1 MKKIKS
7 IIIEL
12 TNNIPKLICIFIL
25 MFLSIASII
34 SSCGLVKGE
43 RTIYI
48 RDNWFINILSFI
60 IFIAL
65 IIFIRRK
72 NRKSE
77 NLKETENI
85 KKRVFIAIIIIWT
98 CLNLLL
104 IVFSGYKP
112 RADQK
117 YIYKAAIEMTEG
129 NFKSFTEKGY
139 IGKNPQQGGMLLV
152 EYFIALVSKQ
162 HVVFLVQC
170 LNLIGLLVAFF
181 AIYKITDLF
190 FENKSISKYTFVSLL
205 LFAPIFFYTTF
216 LYGNILGLTF
226 STLAIWLQMLYE
238 KKRKWYFIIL
248 AGVCIGLAIIIKSN
262 YLIVLIAM
270 VIMFLVDI
278 LENKKLMDFIAIIA
292 IIAIYIAMNF
302 ATKFTI
308 SSITGIKPSK
318 GIPMMSYVAMGMQEG
333 KRAPGWYNGYNR
345 KVYRKS
351 HYNYEEANN
360 KAKISI
366 NKRLDKFKNDP
377 KYAIQFFSLKNLSQW
392 NNPSFQG
399 LWINKITNAGILK
412 NILIEF
418 MNIMQTL
425 ILLGATIYLILDYKN
440 IKGQLLFLIVV
451 FIGGFLFHTIWEAK
465 CQYTITYF
473 ILLIPYSVK
482 GYDCLTN
489 KIINYIKNRKKEGT
503 ST

>member
-1 MKKIKS
+1 
-7 IIIEL
+7 
-12 TNNIPKLICIFIL
+12 
-25 MFLSIASII
+25 
-34 SSCGLVKGE
+34 
-43 RTIYI
+43 
-48 RDNWFINILSFI
+48 
-60 IFIAL
+60 
-65 IIFIRRK
+65 
-72 NRKSE
+72 
-77 NLKETENI
+77 
-85 KKRVFIAIIIIWT
+85 
-98 CLNLLL
+98 
-104 IVFSGYKP
+104 
-112 RADQK
+112 
-117 YIYKAAIEMTEG
+117 
-129 NFKSFTEKGY
+129 
-139 IGKNPQQGGMLLV
+139 
-152 EYFIALVSKQ
+152 
-162 HVVFLVQC
+162 
-170 LNLIGLLVAFF
+170 
-181 AIYKITDLF
+181 
-190 FENKSISKYTFVSLL
+190 
-205 LFAPIFFYTTF
+205 
-216 LYGNILGLTF
+216 
-226 STLAIWLQMLYE
+226 
-238 KKRKWYFIIL
+238 
-248 AGVCIGLAIIIKSN
+248 
-262 YLIVLIAM
+262 M
-270 VIMFLVDI
+270 VIMLLVDI
-278 LENKKLMDFIAIIA
+278 LENKKLMNFVAIIA

-489 KIINYIKNRKKEGT
+489 QIIKYIKSRKKEGT